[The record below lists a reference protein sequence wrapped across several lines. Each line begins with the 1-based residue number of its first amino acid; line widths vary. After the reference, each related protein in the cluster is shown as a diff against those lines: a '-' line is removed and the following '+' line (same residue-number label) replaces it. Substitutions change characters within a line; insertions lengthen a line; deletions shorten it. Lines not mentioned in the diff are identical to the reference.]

1 MPDMSGWTKEDVI
14 AFENLTNIKVN
25 LKGSGFVSHQSISK
39 GQKLTEKDKIE
50 FSSENVDSNSTNN
63 SDSNSDDK
71 KKSDSK
77 TDKDKSD

>member
-1 MPDMSGWTKEDVI
+1 
-14 AFENLTNIKVN
+14 N

-39 GQKLTEKDKIE
+39 GQKLTEKDKIDVE

>member
-1 MPDMSGWTKEDVI
+1 MCPTNQLVRDK
-14 AFENLTNIKVN
+14 NL
-25 LKGSGFVSHQSISK
+25 L
-39 GQKLTEKDKIE
+39 KDKIDVE

>member
-39 GQKLTEKDKIE
+39 GQNLLKKI
-50 FSSENVDSNSTNN
+50 
-63 SDSNSDDK
+63 K
-71 KKSDSK
+71 
-77 TDKDKSD
+77 